1 MYFWKDNEDNNVKNI
16 TKELFK
22 KETQTNERTLLGL
35 QKSSFLVEEFS
46 LSQIMSMDLMKLKLK
61 INTDL
66 YFLLSCPKIIELVLL
81 ASVTYFMI
89 ATETRFR
96 RGTLDVSKMKIT

>member
-46 LSQIMSMDLMKLKLK
+46 LS
-61 INTDL
+61 
-66 YFLLSCPKIIELVLL
+66 
-81 ASVTYFMI
+81 
-89 ATETRFR
+89 
-96 RGTLDVSKMKIT
+96 